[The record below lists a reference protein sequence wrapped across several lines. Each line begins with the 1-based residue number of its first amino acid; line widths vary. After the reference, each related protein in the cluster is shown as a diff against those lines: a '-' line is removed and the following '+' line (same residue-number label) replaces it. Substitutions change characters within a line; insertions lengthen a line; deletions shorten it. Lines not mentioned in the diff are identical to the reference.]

1 VLLENWVMCQV
12 GTTNFGPFEV
22 LEKIGSMAYRL
33 AFPPSVKFHVVFYVS
48 FPKRYVHDANHVLD
62 WYVLQVEKEGVLQP
76 EPQCILEWRQL
87 TLQS

>member
-48 FPKRYVHDANHVLD
+48 FLKIYVHDANHVLD
-62 WYVLQVEKEGVLQP
+62 WYVL
-76 EPQCILEWRQL
+76 
-87 TLQS
+87 